1 MQIKLWKN
9 FNKRNN
15 STKRPT
21 DASAITINA
30 TLKAPTS
37 IENPTFTILGNDTEY
52 NEAYAF
58 GHYYFIDNI
67 IQNTNGTSDLVCTQD
82 EGATFKS
89 NIGSYRGLIDYA
101 AVSNNVQITDSRNM
115 PTQDIVYEQTEFSV
129 FTELSQT
136 GFFLLGVMNNQAS
149 VAGGVTYY
157 ALDVANMGYLKG
169 ALSTKEIWE
178 QIEMK
183 FNDVTS
189 CLVSCTWLPLNRNAL
204 IDTNHLD
211 SGSLVYVGNI
221 GLNDYEG
228 HFVTGSKLINRVINI
243 TPGDHT
249 ITFPTDNTARPFHQG
264 GFTYLDKAPYTTG
277 EIYLPFVGTVPLD
290 LDIIAPARKVTIG
303 AAVDIVTGDVVYSF
317 NKNGKVVQTYS
328 GNMATKIP
336 MSAASFDGVGI
347 ATGIIGT
354 IGGAVSGA
362 VGGYAMG
369 GAAGAAVGGISAL
382 TTGAVATAKS
392 AEIHASL
399 NGSVSSSLG
408 AALGLKPQVTIWT
421 YAPTQPNLDA
431 WRAEMGLPYYMVNT
445 VSNCPGYVQTHN
457 ASISLPSLGNDR
469 DAVNSFMDSGFYY
482 E

>member
-15 STKRPT
+15 STKQPA
-21 DASAITINA
+21 DADAVTINA

-82 EGATFKS
+82 EGATYKA

-101 AVSNNVQITDSRNM
+101 AISNNVQITDSRNM
-115 PTQDIVYEQTEFSV
+115 PTQDIVYEQTEFDIFS
-129 FTELSQT
+129 ELSET
-136 GFFLLGVMNNQAS
+136 GTFLLGVINNQAS
-149 VAGGVTYY
+149 VTGGLTYY
-157 ALDVANMGYLKG
+157 ALDIVNMGYLKG
-169 ALSTKEIWE
+169 ALSTAEVWQ

-189 CLVSCTWLPLNRNAL
+189 CLISCIWLPLNINAL
-204 IDTNHLD
+204 IDTGHFGN
-211 SGSLVYVGNI
+211 SVVVYIGNV

-228 HFVTGSKLINRVINI
+228 HIVTGHKLLNRTI
-243 TPGDHT
+243 TITQGEHT
-249 ITFPTDNTARPFHQG
+249 LTFPTDNAARPFHQG
-264 GFTYLDKAPYTTG
+264 GFTYLDKSPYTTG
-277 EIYLPFVGTVPLD
+277 EMYLPFVGTVPID
-290 LDIIAPARKVTIG
+290 LDIIAPSRKISIG
-303 AAVDIVTGDVVYSF
+303 AVLDIATGDLVY
-317 NKNGKVVQTYS
+317 NLTKNGKIIQTFT
-328 GNMATKIP
+328 GNCATKIP
-336 MSAASFDGVGI
+336 MSSASYDGIGI
-347 ATGIIGT
+347 ATGVIST
-354 IGGAVSGA
+354 IGGTVAGA
-362 VGGYAMG
+362 VGGFSKG
-369 GAAGAAVGGISAL
+369 GAAGAAVGGIASFAL
-382 TTGAVATAKS
+382 GAAATSKS

-399 NGSVSSSLG
+399 NGAISSAVG
-408 AALGLKPQVTIWT
+408 ASLGLKPQVTIWT

-445 VSNCPGYVQTHN
+445 VSSCPGYVQTHN

-469 DAVNSFMDSGFYY
+469 DAVNSFMNSGFYY

>member
-15 STKRPT
+15 STKQPA
-21 DASAITINA
+21 DASAVTINA

-37 IENPTFTILGNDTEY
+37 IENPTFTILGNDADY

-82 EGATFKS
+82 EGATFKA
-89 NIGSYRGLIDYA
+89 NIGAYRGLIDYA

-115 PTQDIVYEQTEFSV
+115 PTQDIVCEQTEFDI
-129 FTELSQT
+129 LSEFSES
-136 GFFLLGVMNNQAS
+136 GLFLVGVMNNQTS
-149 VAGGVTYY
+149 VTGGITYY
-157 ALDVANMGYLKG
+157 AMTPGEVGDLRD
-169 ALSTKEIWE
+169 ALSTDNIWD
-178 QIEMK
+178 QISNK
-183 FNDVTS
+183 FHDIVA
-189 CLVSCTWLPLNRNAL
+189 CIVSCIWLPFNMNAL
-204 IDTNHLD
+204 IDTGKLD
-211 SGSLVYVGNI
+211 SPGAIRVANTLLETPGGAFVYGR
-221 GLNDYEG
+221 
-228 HFVTGSKLINRVINI
+228 KLINRII
-243 TPGDHT
+243 SIAAGDHT
-249 ITFPTDNTARPFHQG
+249 ITFPTDNAARPFHQG

-290 LDIIAPARKVTIG
+290 LDIVAPGRKISLAVVADIA
-303 AAVDIVTGDVVYSF
+303 TGDIAYSF
-317 NKNGKVVQTYS
+317 QKNGKIVQTYS

-336 MSAASFDGVGI
+336 MSAASFDGIGVV
-347 ATGIIGT
+347 TGVFGT
-354 IGGAVSGA
+354 IGGTVAGAVSG
-362 VGGYAMG
+362 YATG
-369 GAAGAAVGGISAL
+369 GAAGAAVGGIASLA
-382 TTGAVATAKS
+382 TGAIATATS
-392 AEIHASL
+392 AEIHMSL
-399 NGSVSSSLG
+399 NGSISSAIG
-408 AALGLKPQVTIWT
+408 ASLGLKCQATVWT